1 MFIFLKNVIKFLYN
15 IVDTSV
21 TLLLD
26 FLKVTNYF
34 DNTMFD
40 PLLNN

>member
-15 IVDTSV
+15 FVDTSV
-21 TLLLD
+21 TD

-34 DNTMFD
+34 DNTTID